1 MIEVLCTENNTNS
14 IGTSSRCWSQFV
26 PAAKGGD
33 KRMPTTESRRALAV
47 IGSFA
52 ACAMLAAAL
61 SSAGAS
67 NGAQENIP
75 QLASANFAWETDVGD
90 WQDPPKDIGHGPIHP
105 DPAHPYVGNA
115 DGARLR
121 EQPTFR
127 IGDARDPVLKPWAAN
142 AIADSNEEVLTG
154 RLDVPFTATAR
165 CYPGGVPGQL
175 LFVFEPIY
183 FVQTENE
190 VWTFW
195 QRDQWVRR
203 IFLNRDH
210 SKNLKPSWFGESVG
224 HYQNG
229 TLVVD
234 TLGLSGHM
242 SFIDNFRTPHSEK
255 LHVVERYAI
264 EPAASS

>member
-1 MIEVLCTENNTNS
+1 
-14 IGTSSRCWSQFV
+14 
-26 PAAKGGD
+26 
-33 KRMPTTESRRALAV
+33 MPTTESRRALAV

-127 IGDARDPVLKPWAAN
+127 IGDARDPVLKPWAAK